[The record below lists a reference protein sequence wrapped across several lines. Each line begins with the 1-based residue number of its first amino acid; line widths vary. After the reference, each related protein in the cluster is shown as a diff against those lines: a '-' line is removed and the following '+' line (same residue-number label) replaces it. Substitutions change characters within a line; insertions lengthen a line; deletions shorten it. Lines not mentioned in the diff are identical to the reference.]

1 MGLVAPQHVGSS
13 RTTDRT
19 RVSCIGRKI
28 LYYWATW
35 KVLDAQSCPTL
46 CDAMDYNLPVSS
58 VHEILQ
64 ERILE

>member
-13 RTTDRT
+13 WT
-19 RVSCIGRKI
+19 RDQTHVSCIGRKI

-35 KVLDAQSCPTL
+35 KVLDAQLCPTL
-46 CDAMDYNLPVSS
+46 CDAMDCNLPVSS

-64 ERILE
+64 AGILE